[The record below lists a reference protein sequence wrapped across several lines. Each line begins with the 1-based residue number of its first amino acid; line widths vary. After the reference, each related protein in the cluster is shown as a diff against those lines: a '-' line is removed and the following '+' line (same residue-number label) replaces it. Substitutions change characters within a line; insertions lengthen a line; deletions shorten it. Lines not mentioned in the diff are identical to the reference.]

1 MIPEQETPNTTADK
15 GRAVDD
21 EDPNNSPFE
30 DGQQKKSPI
39 TPGTMPT
46 GPAQPFDVEHVE
58 SDRAKSQG
66 PRLDE

>member
-1 MIPEQETPNTTADK
+1 MIADQKKPEHAPVDP

-21 EDPNNSPFE
+21 EDPNHSPL
-30 DGQQKKSPI
+30 S
-39 TPGTMPT
+39 PGTMPT

-66 PRLDE
+66 PRLGEGSSS

>member
-1 MIPEQETPNTTADK
+1 MKPEQGKPNAPQNGT

-21 EDPNNSPFE
+21 EEPNSSPMT
-30 DGQQKKSPI
+30 GQ
-39 TPGTMPT
+39 TMPT

-66 PRLDE
+66 PKPGESR

>member
-1 MIPEQETPNTTADK
+1 MIPDQKKPANAPIDP

-21 EDPNNSPFE
+21 EDPDHSPL
-30 DGQQKKSPI
+30 

-66 PRLDE
+66 PRLDEGSR